1 MTNSTNM
8 KLATALSA
16 FNDFLAGP
24 YLLGF
29 IILFIGLYMT
39 HPVIVGAGAL
49 LVVSVLSIAMFL
61 ALR

>member
-1 MTNSTNM
+1 MNM
-8 KLATALSA
+8 LTALSA
-16 FNDFLAGP
+16 FNDILAGP

-39 HPVIVGAGAL
+39 HPLIVAGGTL
-49 LVVSVLSIAMFL
+49 LVVSVLAIAMFL